1 MKNLLPKVY
10 PSNVNTLNSVQIDEF
25 LNSKL
30 RGHALDIREAYA
42 HAGMGSSFNE
52 KHSKGIAKARG
63 LKLGIVS
70 GLSESRRR
78 Y

>member
-1 MKNLLPKVY
+1 MNKVILIVY

-42 HAGMGSSFNE
+42 HAGTGSSSQE

-70 GLSESRRR
+70 PES